1 LQNSQNQ
8 ILLKVL
14 YVFSGNSKAFTISP
28 FIQEQTRA
36 ISQKNVEID
45 FFLIKG
51 RGIMGYIKYLLIFYK
66 KINTSKP
73 DIIHAHYGLSGL
85 FACLQFKVPVIT
97 TFHGSDV
104 NLDRIRP
111 FSKVALLLSK
121 YSIFVSEKLAKKA
134 RAKKNYSIIPC
145 GVYFDLYF
153 PIEKKV
159 ARQKLGFKEKEILVL
174 FSNSF
179 DYYEKNYPLAK
190 KAVDILD
197 ENVNLIELKGYS
209 REEVNLLLNACDVA
223 LMTSFSEGSPQFIKE
238 AMACNCPIVST
249 DVGDVKAII
258 DDIAGCFISTYK
270 VEDVANAINEAL
282 LFNKRT
288 QGRKEIKHL
297 SNELIAQQ
305 IVDIYLKITSK

>member
-1 LQNSQNQ
+1 M
-8 ILLKVL
+8 
-14 YVFSGNSKAFTISP
+14 FSGNSKAFTISP
-28 FIQEQTRA
+28 FIQDQTRA
-36 ISQKNVEID
+36 ISQKGVEID

-51 RGIMGYIKYLLIFYK
+51 RGFMGYIKNLLSFYK

-104 NLDRIRP
+104 NLDKIRP

-134 RAKKNYSIIPC
+134 KAKKNYSIIPC
-145 GVYFDLYF
+145 GVDFDLYF
-153 PIEKKV
+153 PIEKNL
-159 ARQKLGFKEKEILVL
+159 ARQKLGFKENEIFVL
-174 FSNSF
+174 FSSSF

-190 KAVDILD
+190 KAIDILD

-223 LMTSFSEGSPQFIKE
+223 LMTSIFEGSPQFIKE
-238 AMACNCPIVST
+238 AMASNCPIVST
-249 DVGDVKAII
+249 DVGDVKSVIKETI
-258 DDIAGCFISTYK
+258 GCYITSYDAKDVALHLKKALDFNGKTNGRENIRPLKSNFISNRIIEIYK
-270 VEDVANAINEAL
+270 IIS
-282 LFNKRT
+282 KTT
-288 QGRKEIKHL
+288 Q
-297 SNELIAQQ
+297 S
-305 IVDIYLKITSK
+305 DT